1 MSLRYKFDKL
11 NENDPEKKESQGST
25 DIERFDAPANVRNLC
40 LVPLSGKMLFLN
52 YSYLMSGEYSP
63 DDGTIT
69 LTFTTHTVTLKGKN
83 LENLFVDFVN
93 HMPKIVSC
101 VDERYAGTKGENET
115 IVTELITTKEK

>member
-11 NENDPEKKESQGST
+11 NENDPEKKESQGSPE
-25 DIERFDAPANVRNLC
+25 IERFDAPANVRNLC

-69 LTFTTHTVTLKGKN
+69 LTFTTHTVTLKGRN
-83 LENLFVDFVN
+83 LENLFADFVN

-101 VDERYAGTKGENET
+101 VDERYADIKSESDIQVSKIDIIKT
-115 IVTELITTKEK
+115 